1 METKNESAPVQSYVT
16 PSVRV
21 VKVTLRTAILGT
33 SDVDYGDDGNEVG
46 FKPGGGGEAD

>member
-21 VKVTLRTAILGT
+21 VKVTLRTAILET
-33 SDVDYGDDGNEVG
+33 SIIEGSEEVVEDD
-46 FKPGGGGEAD
+46 